1 MAWFSF
7 EAQDTRSPSIGGVGM
22 AAHGLVVSDV
32 LAAWTSG
39 DFEAFAQA
47 LAPDVELLGHDPGSG
62 GCRNRQEVLTLLQQR
77 HARGRTT
84 GVIRIDDIGE
94 HALVVSGLYGGESA
108 RPAEAR
114 APHSSPSVTVRS
126 LV

>member
-1 MAWFSF
+1 
-7 EAQDTRSPSIGGVGM
+7 M

-47 LAPDVELLGHDPGSG
+47 PAPDVQLLGHDPGSG
-62 GCRNRQEVLTLLQQR
+62 DCRNRQEVLTLLRQR
-77 HARGRTT
+77 PARGRTT

-94 HALVVSGLYGGESA
+94 HAVVVSGLYGGDSVW
-108 RPAEAR
+108 PAEA
-114 APHSSPSVTVRS
+114 ASAA
-126 LV
+126 LVIFRDGKISRLRQYRTREEAIAAAGACA

>member
-1 MAWFSF
+1 VVAW
-7 EAQDTRSPSIGGVGM
+7 PP
-22 AAHGLVVSDV
+22 HGLVISDV
-32 LAAWTSG
+32 LAAWAGG
-39 DFEAFAQA
+39 DFAAFAQA
-47 LAPDVELLGHDPGSG
+47 LAPDVQLLGHGHGSG

-77 HARGRTT
+77 QARGRTT

>member
-1 MAWFSF
+1 
-7 EAQDTRSPSIGGVGM
+7 M

-62 GCRNRQEVLTLLQQR
+62 DCRNRQQVLTLLRQR
-77 HARGRTT
+77 HAQGRTN

-94 HALVVSGLYGGESA
+94 GALVVSGLYGGESA
-108 RPAEAR
+108 RPVEA
-114 APHSSPSVTVRS
+114 ASAA
-126 LV
+126 LVIFRGGKISRLRQYRTREEALAAAGACA